1 MLHVVLVQ
9 PLNPVNVGNI
19 GRTCLAFG
27 AALHLI
33 RPFPFSLEDRYVRK
47 GGLDYWPSVDLRVH
61 AGWGAFRQDTLP
73 GLGPA
78 YLLSKKERLGQT
90 SLCDVQFPASGSMA
104 LVFGNEDKGVSMLDE
119 EELADLARVYVP
131 MTDRVRSLNL
141 ANTVALAAFEGV
153 RQRGLSPP

>member
-27 AALHLI
+27 AALHLVK
-33 RPFPFSLEDRYVRK
+33 PFPFSLEDRYVRR
-47 GGLDYWPSVDLRVH
+47 GGLDYWPSVDVRVH
-61 AGWGAFRQDTLP
+61 SGWGAFREDTLP
-73 GLGPA
+73 ALGPA
-78 YLLSKKERLGQT
+78 FLLSKKQRLGVF

-104 LVFGNEDKGVSMLDE
+104 LVFGNEDKGVSMLSKA
-119 EELADLARVYVP
+119 ELADLERVYVP

-141 ANTVALAAFEGV
+141 ANTVALAAFESV
-153 RQRGLSPP
+153 RQRGLEPS